1 MEYANPF
8 TLHLFARNADKHRGS
23 EDEMQIL
30 TLHPPSSFCYFQIS
44 TDRQSLA
51 HASIK
56 AIICLLLR
64 HPVKVSMMLAL
75 RLKSLL
81 DKPSSTSMTSE
92 LARVQSL

>member
-1 MEYANPF
+1 
-8 TLHLFARNADKHRGS
+8 
-23 EDEMQIL
+23 MQIL

-51 HASIK
+51 HASIMV
-56 AIICLLLR
+56 IICLLLR
-64 HPVKVSMMLAL
+64 HPVKASMMLAL